1 MKTNRAAWAELL
13 DLEGNERVAVF
24 SPDPA
29 SIRNRLKNRVAEL
42 VTLDAAHTPES
53 GWDLLI
59 LDGPAR
65 STDLDAC
72 WSTVRPG
79 GRLVL
84 IADNPHSPLRALNP
98 LLGKPLG
105 TSYGRYARVRS
116 RLEAAGC
123 PNITTFALLRS
134 SQSSPTA
141 FRTDLPQIASI
152 VLSSAMS
159 TAGRGRRGA
168 IALLRSFA
176 QRGRGRELAPAWM
189 LVASDQPLLDRPT
202 TPTGRIG
209 VEHNDQG
216 AVVLGTGP
224 HGVEKFYSDP
234 AHLAATR
241 TTLDLLESI
250 HFDLAPVVIAQP
262 TPNRLQLKWTP
273 GQDIDGFKMKPSE
286 LRRWLDRAGFVL
298 GTLQRLSY
306 DESDGT
312 VLVHGD
318 FWLGATLRDGDE
330 ISGVIDWDHC
340 HRGDPRTDMLTLT
353 AIASARSDLSATIS
367 QRLVEAAHAGHA
379 RAGGPTNARKQTR
392 TKAQ

>member
-13 DLEGNERVAVF
+13 DLQGNERVAVF

-29 SIRNRLKNRVAEL
+29 SIRNRLKDRVAEL
-42 VTLDAAHTPES
+42 VTLDAAHTSEK

-65 STDLDAC
+65 STDLKAC

-79 GRLVL
+79 GRIVLVV
-84 IADNPHSPLRALNP
+84 DNPRSPLRALNP
-98 LLGKPLG
+98 LMGKPLG
-105 TSYGRYARVRS
+105 TSYGRYGRVRR

-123 PNITTFALLRS
+123 PNVQTFALLRS

-141 FRTDLPQIASI
+141 FRTDLPAIASI

-159 TAGRGRRGA
+159 TAGRGRRTA

-176 QRGRGRELAPAWM
+176 KRGRSRGLAPAWM
-189 LVASDQPLLDRPT
+189 VVASDQPLLDRPT

-224 HGVEKFYSDP
+224 YGVEKFYRDP

-241 TTLDLLESI
+241 ATLEMLENI
-250 HFDLAPVVIAQP
+250 RFRLAPVVIAQP
-262 TPNRLQLKWTP
+262 APNRLQLKWTP
-273 GQDIDGFKMKPSE
+273 GQDIDGFKMRPHE

-306 DESDGT
+306 DESGT

-318 FWLGATLRDGDE
+318 FWLGATLRNGDE

-379 RAGGPTNARKQTR
+379 RASGPADARRQAR
-392 TKAQ
+392 AKAH